1 LVPLGSDPLQEL
13 NISQKLWQSMLA
25 DVEQRKPQEA
35 CGLIAGIEN
44 RCLAVF
50 PISNT
55 LHSPVRFR
63 MEPGEQL
70 ETFMRIDEN
79 NWELLA
85 IYHSHPSGPSHPSQ
99 TDIAEAAYPEA
110 VNLIWSPKDAS
121 WQCRGFIIRD
131 QQAYEIPIRIPNLE

>member
-1 LVPLGSDPLQEL
+1 
-13 NISQKLWQSMLA
+13 MLA

-50 PISNT
+50 PISNA

-79 NWELLA
+79 DWELLA
-85 IYHSHPSGPSHPSQ
+85 IYHSHPTGPSHPSP
-99 TDIAEAAYPEA
+99 TDITEAAYPEA
-110 VNLIWSPKDAS
+110 VNLIWSPKDTT

-131 QQAYEIPIRIPNLE
+131 QVVYEIPIRISNLE